1 MNAPIMGD
9 TTVVTDSGS
18 AERSLRLLV
27 TIASYG
33 EKNLDLLKRIIQVY
47 RSMPMHVDVV
57 VISNAPKQLD
67 PEVRV
72 VVGLPSR
79 NPWSLP
85 FAHKSILA
93 QNIDSYDLF
102 VYSEDD
108 MEVTERNVRAFL
120 RATPH
125 LTSDEIAGFLRYEVD
140 KSGVWSL
147 PDVHGPF
154 HWRPESVIRRG
165 EYVVAEFSNDHSAC
179 YVLTQAQLRKAIT
192 SGGFLREPYE
202 GRHDMLCTAATD
214 PYTSCGFR
222 KVICISA
229 LEDFLVHHLS
239 DRYAKERVA
248 GQIGLPLLEC
258 KKQIETLNAIL
269 EGSHPVST
277 LCEVESRMLH
287 RKWSKSYYEEPSQE
301 LLTLVPNDARQILS
315 IGCGWGA
322 TEACLRGRGATVT
335 AIPLDSI
342 IGAAA
347 AHRGI
352 DVVYGSLES
361 SLGELGSR
369 TFDCVFMTNLLHL
382 LPNPREAVERCSQL
396 VRKGGTLVISGPNFD
411 SLRVRAKRLV
421 GREGHR
427 NLGAYERSGVHMVG
441 PSVVDE
447 YLGHAGLTLA
457 TVRWPSS
464 AVNGGIEGRLGRLGS
479 ASWVLQAGR

>member
-1 MNAPIMGD
+1 MRAAE
-9 TTVVTDSGS
+9 TVGRAVQRPKATGPGS
-18 AERSLRLLV
+18 ARSRRP
-27 TIASYG
+27 TIA
-33 EKNLDLLKRIIQVY
+33 RIPGHC
-47 RSMPMHVDVV
+47 RS
-57 VISNAPKQLD
+57 
-67 PEVRV
+67 RT
-72 VVGLPSR
+72 
-79 NPWSLP
+79 SL
-85 FAHKSILA
+85 FLRKTSH
-93 QNIDSYDLF
+93 SYDLF

-154 HWRPESVIRRG
+154 HWRPESVIQRG
-165 EYVVAEFSNDHSAC
+165 EYVFAQFSNEHSAC

-248 GQIGLPLLEC
+248 AQIGLPLLDC

-277 LCEVESRMLH
+277 LCDVESRMPH

-301 LLTLVPNDARQILS
+301 LLALVPNDARQILS

-342 IGAAA
+342 IGSAA

-382 LPNPREAVERCSQL
+382 LPNPREAVERCSQF

-427 NLGAYERSGVHMVG
+427 RLGAYADSGISSFGKTTLKRFLRTSGLRVSAMHWSSRDAPHRIEERVG
-441 PSVVDE
+441 GS
-447 YLGHAGLTLA
+447 LGA
-457 TVRWPSS
+457 T
-464 AVNGGIEGRLGRLGS
+464 
-479 ASWVLQAGR
+479 SWVLQALK